1 MVEQIPAVMSF
12 SYVEV
17 EYLDKKWR
25 WIICF
30 TVDRC
35 IEFQMSEILWWLVG
49 GADQLLGNF

>member
-1 MVEQIPAVMSF
+1 MSF

-30 TVDRC
+30 TADRC

-49 GADQLLGNF
+49 GADQPLGNF